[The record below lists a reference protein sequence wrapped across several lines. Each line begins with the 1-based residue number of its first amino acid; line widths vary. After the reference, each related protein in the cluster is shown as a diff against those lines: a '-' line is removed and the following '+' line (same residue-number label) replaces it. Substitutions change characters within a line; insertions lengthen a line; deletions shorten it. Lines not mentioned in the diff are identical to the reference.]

1 MAFAFSLFRDS
12 VIEDD
17 EIALGQPDEM
27 EAKSLPLH
35 VGKCAKRYRVT
46 VRRLNR
52 LEKLL
57 IVMLVWQTI
66 TNPSVWSFVMAH
78 VS

>member
-1 MAFAFSLFRDS
+1 MAFAFSFLGGGE
-12 VIEDD
+12 IEED

-35 VGKCAKRYRVT
+35 VGKCARRYRVT

-52 LEKLL
+52 LEKLMIMFF
-57 IVMLVWQTI
+57 IVQMAI
-66 TNPSVWSFVMAH
+66 NPSVWDFIKGLL
-78 VS
+78 

>member
-1 MAFAFSLFRDS
+1 MAFAFSFFGGGE
-12 VIEDD
+12 IEED

-35 VGKCAKRYRVT
+35 VGKCARRYRVT

-57 IVMLVWQTI
+57 IIFFIVQVLI
-66 TNPSVWSFVMAH
+66 NPSVLDYLKGLL
-78 VS
+78 